1 MKQVLPGIQYI
12 IAISSGKGGVGKST
26 VSVNLALALAQ
37 KGFRVGLAD
46 VDIYGPSIPTLLGL
60 EKEKPHMLD
69 QQLIPIHSHD
79 LKVMSMGFLVDQD
92 TPAILRGP
100 MITKFIHQFVTGV
113 RWGELDYLLLD
124 LPPGT
129 GDAQL
134 SLAQTVPLT
143 GALVVTTP
151 QALSVKVALRGLRM
165 FEKVK
170 IPILGVVENMSGW
183 ATPQGEPSP
192 FRGGQ
197 ALSELAGVP
206 LLGQIPM
213 DQTVTISGDENIPL
227 LIGYPAADA
236 AQAFRDLA
244 TAVIDQVSLLTAGPT
259 PLGQFYWNL
268 QSDTGAPPH
277 REPGSP
283 AVAPASTVHPRRYT
297 REEITPVGLK
307 KVNET
312 GLIIQW
318 LDGTDSELDYRGLR
332 LVCPCAVCVD
342 EDTGERKLVLSM
354 VPVDIK
360 AVAIESVGSYA
371 LKFTWSDGHA
381 TGLYSFERLRQLGE
395 ARMAALAAHS
405 AN

>member
-1 MKQVLPGIQYI
+1 MSQALPGIQNV

-60 EKEKPHMLD
+60 EKEQPKMLN
-69 QQLIPIHSHD
+69 QQLVPISSHD
-79 LKVMSMGFLVDQD
+79 IKVMSMGFLVGQD

-113 RWGELDYLLLD
+113 LWGELDYLLLD

-183 ATPQGEPSP
+183 ATPSGEPSP

-206 LLGQIPM
+206 YLGNIPM
-213 DQTVTISGDENIPL
+213 DQTVAISGDENKPL
-227 LIGYPAADA
+227 LTAYPAADA
-236 AQAFRDLA
+236 VQSFRNLA
-244 TAVIDQVSLLTAGPT
+244 SAVIDQVSLINSGPT
-259 PLGQFYWNL
+259 PLGQFHWNL
-268 QSDTGAPPH
+268 SSGQGEPAH
-277 REPGSP
+277 REAGETPVPSQISQ
-283 AVAPASTVHPRRYT
+283 ARRYAL
-297 REEITPVGLK
+297 EEITPVGLK
-307 KVNET
+307 KAGES
-312 GLIIQW
+312 GLVIQW
-318 LDGTDSELDYRGLR
+318 QDGTDYELDFRGLR

-342 EDTGERKLVLSM
+342 EDTGERKLIPSM
-354 VPVDIK
+354 VPLDVK
-360 AVAIESVGSYA
+360 AIAIESVGSYA

-381 TGLYSFERLRQLGE
+381 TGLYAFERLRQLGE
-395 ARMAALAAHS
+395 ARAAALATHS
-405 AN
+405 VN

>member
-1 MKQVLPGIQYI
+1 MSQALPGIQHV

-60 EKEKPHMLD
+60 EKEQPRMLN
-69 QQLIPIHSHD
+69 QQLVPITCHD
-79 LKVMSMGFLVDQD
+79 IKVMSMGFLVGQD

-100 MITKFIHQFVTGV
+100 MITKFIQQFVTGV
-113 RWGELDYLLLD
+113 LWGELDYLLLD

-143 GALVVTTP
+143 GAIVVTTP

-183 ATPQGEPSP
+183 ATPSGEPSP

-197 ALSELAGVP
+197 ALSEIAGVSF
-206 LLGQIPM
+206 LGRIPM
-213 DQTVTISGDENIPL
+213 DQTVAISGDESSPL

-236 AQAFRDLA
+236 VQSFRDLA
-244 TAVIDQVSLLTAGPT
+244 SALVDQVSLIAGGPT
-259 PLGQFYWNL
+259 PLGQFHWNL
-268 QSDTGAPPH
+268 ISDSGAPAH
-277 REPGSP
+277 REPGETP
-283 AVAPASTVHPRRYT
+283 VLEKAGPRRYAQ
-297 REEITPVGLK
+297 EEVTPVGLK
-307 KVNET
+307 KAGES

-318 LDGTDSELDYRGLR
+318 ADGSDHQLDYRGLR

-342 EDTGERKLVLSM
+342 EDTGERKLVPSM
-354 VPVDIK
+354 VPLDVK
-360 AVAIESVGSYA
+360 AAAIESVGSYA
-371 LKFTWSDGHA
+371 LKITWSDGHS
-381 TGLYSFERLRQLGE
+381 TGLYAFERLRQLGE
-395 ARMAALAAHS
+395 ARAVALAGHS
-405 AN
+405 VN

>member
-1 MKQVLPGIQYI
+1 MSQALPGIQHV

-46 VDIYGPSIPTLLGL
+46 VDIYGPSIPALLGL
-60 EKEKPHMLD
+60 EQEKPRMLD
-69 QQLIPIHSHD
+69 QQLIPIASHD
-79 LKVMSMGFLVDQD
+79 IKVMSMGFLVDQD
-92 TPAILRGP
+92 SPAILRGP

-113 RWGELDYLLLD
+113 LWGELDYLLLD

-170 IPILGVVENMSGW
+170 VPILGVVENMSGW
-183 ATPQGEPSP
+183 ATPSGAPSP

-206 LLGQIPM
+206 FLGQIPM
-213 DQTVTISGDENIPL
+213 DQTVAISGDENKPL
-227 LIGYPAADA
+227 LIGYPSADA
-236 AQAFRDLA
+236 AQPFRELA
-244 TAVIDQVSLLTAGPT
+244 TAVVEQISLITAGPT
-259 PLGQFYWNL
+259 PLGQFHWNL
-268 QSDTGAPPH
+268 LSGTGEPNH
-277 REPGSP
+277 REPGPQALAPDP
-283 AVAPASTVHPRRYT
+283 AALPRRYT
-297 REEITPVGLK
+297 REEVTPVGLK
-307 KVNET
+307 TAGET
-312 GLIIQW
+312 GVIIQW
-318 LDGTDSELDYRGLR
+318 QDGTDSELDYRGLR

-342 EDTGERKLVLSM
+342 EDTGERKLIPSM
-354 VPVDIK
+354 VPMDIR
-360 AVAIESVGSYA
+360 AVLIESVGSYA

-405 AN
+405 VN